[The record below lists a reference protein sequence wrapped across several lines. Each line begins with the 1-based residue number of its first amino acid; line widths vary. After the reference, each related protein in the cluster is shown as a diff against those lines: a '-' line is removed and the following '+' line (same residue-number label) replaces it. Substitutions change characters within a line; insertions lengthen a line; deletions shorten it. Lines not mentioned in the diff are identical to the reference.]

1 MRNLDEYSKLY
12 SEEGFEDIQVKY
24 RRKMIMEQIASYKP
38 ENILE
43 IGCGKEPLFL
53 YNPNISFTIVEPSSE
68 FYEHAKFL
76 TKKEKRDDVLCI
88 EGEFENIV
96 DELEKN
102 YDMIICSCV
111 LHEVERPAQLLEAIV
126 KVCNER
132 TIVHI
137 NVPNAYSLHRI
148 LAVESGLIS
157 DVHEMSERN
166 NILQQTSVFDMESL
180 TKLVE
185 SCGMECLCKGGYFLK
200 PFTHGQM
207 YQMLQS
213 GIIDEKILDGLYCTG
228 KKMPE
233 MGSEIFICCKAAF
246 K

>member
-1 MRNLDEYSKLY
+1 
-12 SEEGFEDIQVKY
+12 
-24 RRKMIMEQIASYKP
+24 
-38 ENILE
+38 
-43 IGCGKEPLFL
+43 
-53 YNPNISFTIVEPSSE
+53 
-68 FYEHAKFL
+68 
-76 TKKEKRDDVLCI
+76 
-88 EGEFENIV
+88 
-96 DELEKN
+96 
-102 YDMIICSCV
+102 MIICSCV

-213 GIIDEKILDGLYCTG
+213 GIIDEKILDGLYYAG
-228 KKMPE
+228 KKIRKL
-233 MGSEIFICCKAAF
+233 GSEIFICGKIAL

>member
-1 MRNLDEYSKLY
+1 MRNIDEYSKAY
-12 SEEGFEDIQVKY
+12 SVEGFEDIQVKY
-24 RRKMIMEQIASYKP
+24 RRKKLLEHIDYYRPKR
-38 ENILE
+38 ILE

-53 YNPNISFTIVEPSSE
+53 YVSQVSFTVVEPSVD
-68 FYEHAKFL
+68 FYEHAL
-76 TKKEKRDDVLCI
+76 ILAEEEKRNDVFCI
-88 EGEFENIV
+88 NGEFENIV
-96 DELEKN
+96 DELEEN

-111 LHEVERPAQLLEAIV
+111 LHEVEEPGRLIEAIV
-126 KVCNER
+126 KVCNKK

-157 DVHEMSERN
+157 DVYEMSERN
-166 NILQQTSVFDMESL
+166 NVLQQTSIFDMEKL
-180 TKLVE
+180 IQLVE
-185 SCGMECLCKGGYFLK
+185 SRGLKCICKGGYFLK

-213 GIIDEKILDGLYCTG
+213 GIIDEKILDGLYYAG
-228 KKMPE
+228 KKMPKI
-233 MGSEIFICCKAAF
+233 GSEIFICGKIAL